1 MVDVEQLQTIS
12 SHPKKE
18 GSSWVKSPDFTQL
31 GRILDTIVTITCQAP
46 ALVTS
51 GSKCNLYGAFH
62 SPLEGTCHL
71 VQYEYHVVDIPTVG
85 SVVGKEKVHN
95 TG

>member
-18 GSSWVKSPDFTQL
+18 GSSWVKSSDFTQL
-31 GRILDTIVTITCQAP
+31 GRILDTLVTITCRAP

-51 GSKCNLYGAFH
+51 GSKCNLNGAFQ
-62 SPLEGTCHL
+62 STAIWCTCHL
-71 VQYEYHVVDIPTVG
+71 TQYEYYVVNISTVG
-85 SVVGKEKVHN
+85 SVAEK
-95 TG
+95 GFL